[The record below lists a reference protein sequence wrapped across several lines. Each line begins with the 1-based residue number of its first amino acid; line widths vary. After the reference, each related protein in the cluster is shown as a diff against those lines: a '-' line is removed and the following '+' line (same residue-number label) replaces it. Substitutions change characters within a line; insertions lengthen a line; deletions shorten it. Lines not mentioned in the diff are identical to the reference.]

1 MSRVRRDDGFTLI
14 ELLVGITIGTVVLL
28 GAFTIIDQAMP
39 ATTRIADR
47 AAAQGRGR
55 TALEQILQNLRSS
68 VCVQQGVAPSV
79 TYLAPIDATSTDSS
93 LTFYSQQIAAP
104 SGTTG
109 TTDPAI
115 STTFAPEK
123 RTVQVSGA
131 QLVETRSVGTYNA
144 GTATWTFPSS
154 GAGVTTRTVLA
165 NIEQDGSTAYFRYF
179 AYDAATGT
187 LTQLNPGAGVPVGS
201 TDAPRITRVAVAF
214 RAGPG
219 GNGAGTNGVDVK
231 ARLQG
236 NGTVQVPVDFT
247 SNATA
252 AKGPQCSF

>member
-1 MSRVRRDDGFTLI
+1 
-14 ELLVGITIGTVVLL
+14 
-28 GAFTIIDQAMP
+28 IDQAMP

-68 VCVQQGVAPSV
+68 VCVQQGLAPTI
-79 TYLAPIDATSTDSS
+79 TYLAPIDATSTYSS

-115 STTFAPEK
+115 GSSFTPEK
-123 RTVQVSGA
+123 RTVQVTGT

-144 GTATWTFPSS
+144 GTATWTFPAS

-165 NIEQDGSTAYFRYF
+165 NIEQDGSTAYFRY
-179 AYDAATGT
+179 
-187 LTQLNPGAGVPVGS
+187 
-201 TDAPRITRVAVAF
+201 
-214 RAGPG
+214 
-219 GNGAGTNGVDVK
+219 
-231 ARLQG
+231 
-236 NGTVQVPVDFT
+236 
-247 SNATA
+247 
-252 AKGPQCSF
+252 